1 MKQDAEIVI
10 VGAGLSGLAL
20 AHALRAEGRNLVVLE
35 ARDRTGGRVFSQDG
49 YDLGPAWIWPHN
61 HRMLGLV
68 RQLGVQS
75 FVQYSDGQLIFEDA
89 RGDIRSDLE
98 FATMG
103 GALRLVG
110 GIGRITD
117 ALTLGLGDTVRLG
130 YAVERVIED
139 AAGVTLSGDGFSV
152 RAERTV
158 LALPLRI
165 AAGFGLSVPDAPTWM
180 AGHAKLVA
188 VYDKPFWRDAG
199 LNGDAISHR
208 GPLAEI
214 HDASP
219 ANATEGALF
228 GFATPGAARQARFR
242 ADAIEQL
249 GRLFGP
255 NAAKPNKILVK
266 DWSTD
271 PATATSADRTPP
283 TSHPHYRPV
292 APTDRVLFAGSETA
306 PTEGGF
312 LEGALESA
320 EAAYRQLSMK
330 AA

>member
-1 MKQDAEIVI
+1 MNQDAEIVI
-10 VGAGLSGLAL
+10 VGAGLTGLAL

-35 ARDRTGGRVFSQDG
+35 ARDRAGGRVLSQDG

-61 HRMLGLV
+61 RRMLGLA

-75 FVQYSDGQLIFEDA
+75 FPQHSDGRLIFEDA
-89 RGDIRSDLE
+89 SGNVRSDLE

-103 GALRLVG
+103 GALRLAG

-117 ALTLGLGDTVRLG
+117 ALARGLGDTLRLG

-139 AAGVTLSGDGFSV
+139 SAGVTLSGDGFSV

-165 AAGFGLSVPDAPTWM
+165 TAGFGLSVPDAPTWM

-188 VYDKPFWRDAG
+188 VFDRPFWRDVG

-219 ANATEGALF
+219 ADATVGALF
-228 GFATPGAARQARFR
+228 GFATPGAVRQAGFE
-242 ADAIEQL
+242 ADAVEQL

-255 NAAKPNKILVK
+255 DAAKPDTILVK
-266 DWSTD
+266 DWSAD

-283 TSHPHYRPV
+283 ISHPHYRPV
-292 APTDRVLFAGSETA
+292 APTDRILFAGSETA

-320 EAAYRQLSMK
+320 EAAYRQLSIK